1 MHSGDDEHQ
10 DQQRELSKLRGE
22 LAELKGSIPV
32 HSMKPS
38 MMQRIEEL
46 QEQIERLQQEMRS
59 EQ

>member
-1 MHSGDDEHQ
+1 MHSADN
-10 DQQRELSKLRGE
+10 QQEEQERELSKLRAE

-46 QEQIERLQQEMRS
+46 QEQIEQLQRQMRS
-59 EQ
+59 E